1 MLEISDE
8 MIIQSIHDSNIRKR
22 QMEVE
27 SKKRNKLSDYFFS
40 LSNTLLGSLVVGII
54 LLVLG
59 DDIINTEDWI
69 ILSVFSSGIVSVIIL
84 AKIGYN
90 IIK

>member
-8 MIIQSIHDSNIRKR
+8 MIMQSIRENNIRKK
-22 QMEVE
+22 QMDIEN
-27 SKKRNKLSDYFFS
+27 KKRNKLSDYFFS

-59 DDIINTEDWI
+59 DDIINTEEWI
-69 ILSVFSSGIVSVIIL
+69 ILSVFSSGIISVIIL

>member
-1 MLEISDE
+1 MCEITDE
-8 MIIQSIHDSNIRKR
+8 MLIQSIRENNIRKK
-22 QMEVE
+22 QMDIEN
-27 SKKRNKLSDYFFS
+27 KKRNKLSDYFFS

-59 DDIINTEDWI
+59 DDVRNTEEWI
-69 ILSVFSSGIVSVIIL
+69 ILSVFSSGIISVVIL